1 MRARTLAHLS
11 DLHFGRSAESDD
23 RNRALA
29 RLLVSAEID
38 HLVVTGD
45 ITHRGRLSELGLFA
59 EAYVSFIKAGRVSV
73 VPGNHD
79 RLGEDAG
86 AALLRGERVLA
97 EERPGLY
104 IVRLDSTGPH
114 NRNPITSHG
123 RLTAEDIR
131 GVGESFRRA
140 PGGAL
145 RLLLLHHHPVPLPE
159 ETLHERLATRLGLPD
174 ELERGEE
181 LLRAIAGSCD
191 LVLHGHRHRPR
202 AHELFADTRAPLH
215 VWNAGSAPELGRIRV
230 LRHRAGRMLDWS
242 WVAAPDIQ
250 APPRRTALWA
260 LTEGAALFLA

>member
-1 MRARTLAHLS
+1 MRARTLAHVS

-23 RNRALA
+23 RNRAVA
-29 RLLVSAEID
+29 RMLLSADVD

-59 EAYVSFIKAGRVSV
+59 EAYAPFIRAARVSV

-86 AALLRGERVLA
+86 SALLRGERVLA
-97 EERPGLY
+97 DEREGLY

-114 NRNPITSHG
+114 NRNPLASHG
-123 RLTAEDIR
+123 LLTAEDIR
-131 GVGESFRRA
+131 KVSEHLGRA
-140 PGGAL
+140 PPSSL

-159 ETLHERLATRLGLPD
+159 ESLHEQLVTRLGLPD
-174 ELERGEE
+174 ELENGDA
-181 LLRAIAGSCD
+181 LLREIAGRCD

-202 AHELFADTRAPLH
+202 AHELFPERGTPLH
-215 VWNAGSAPELGRIRV
+215 VWNAGSAPELGRVRV
-230 LRHRAGRMLDWS
+230 LRHQNGRIVDWS
-242 WVAAPDIQ
+242 WVAAPEVDGRARW
-250 APPRRTALWA
+250 APLRA